1 MRSQHH
7 QDADEARG
15 HRRPAIDA
23 HALLE
28 EGRRHRDGDQR
39 RHERNGRSIDDGQP
53 RQRQE
58 IAEHAADADQATP
71 DLPKRAYRTHGR
83 RQLVPPRID
92 HQYRKDRKSGAEE
105 HDLPHRIGLTEKT
118 HQCRH
123 HREQQRRQHL
133 ERNRLDDIHACVAPL
148 RRAAAA
154 SSVGTGIDH
163 VAVIDGS
170 RSGESA
176 RHARRVRQFGLH
188 SAAERRPFALKEARN
203 RLQPARPHRSLNPD
217 YLSPVTVTDASVP
230 RPAAAI

>member
-1 MRSQHH
+1 LRKA
-7 QDADEARG
+7 ADIATV
-15 HRRPAIDA
+15 IS
-23 HALLE
+23 
-28 EGRRHRDGDQR
+28 GDTKEMAVASTMGSR
-39 RHERNGRSIDDGQP
+39 ASA
-53 RQRQE
+53 

-154 SSVGTGIDH
+154 SSVGTGMTM
-163 VAVIDGS
+163 S
-170 RSGESA
+170 RSSTEVAPANPPATRDACASSA
-176 RHARRVRQFGLH
+176 
-188 SAAERRPFALKEARN
+188 SIALPNADLLR
-203 RLQPARPHRSLNPD
+203 
-217 YLSPVTVTDASVP
+217 
-230 RPAAAI
+230 